1 MTRAA
6 YLDIIGGISGD
17 MLLAAML
24 DAGLDKE
31 LLEQELTRIVPN
43 HFQLITTKTTRG
55 AIKATHIEVNLGNDS
70 ARRLNWNDFNRSIE
84 TSDLPETDLAKIRTI
99 FDHLQNA
106 EAQAHHASP
115 GSTHLHELGTFDTLI
130 DIAGAVIGLR
140 LLNIDSLHAS
150 PLPASTGMSSSSHG
164 KNASIAPATM
174 AIIKNHQIPVRISAT
189 HPPAGESI
197 TPTGAAIIASL
208 AQFTPS
214 NMTIETVGYGAG
226 TRNSDSP
233 PNVVGIW
240 LGQSTDQ
247 TASIEQTAANIGLK
261 HQSDVVLIETNL
273 DDMTGE
279 EIGHAI
285 QVLFNNGALDVWTT
299 PIQMKKN
306 RPGVTLS
313 AIASKGD
320 LGSISAAF
328 FTHTSTLGV
337 RVRQLDRLVADRETI
352 KVETEYGPIRVK
364 LRKIDGKVTQ
374 IAPEYDD
381 CARIAS
387 SLDLPIGRISDTAKQ
402 AASESIANFR
412 TSREH

>member
-31 LLEQELTRIVPN
+31 LLEQELTRIVPG
-43 HFQLITTKTTRG
+43 HFQLIATKTTRG
-55 AIKATHIEVNLGNDS
+55 AIKATHLEVDLGNDDD
-70 ARRLNWNDFNRSIE
+70 RRLNWRDFNRSIDN
-84 TSDLPETDLAKIRTI
+84 SDLPELDLAKIRTI
-99 FDHLQNA
+99 FDCLQNA
-106 EAQAHHASP
+106 EAQAHNASP

-140 LLNIDSLHAS
+140 LLNIHSLHAS

-164 KNASIAPATM
+164 KNASIAPATVS
-174 AIIKNHQIPVRISAT
+174 IIKDHQIPIRISSSN
-189 HPPAGESI
+189 PPAGESI

-214 NMTIETVGYGAG
+214 SMTIETVGYGAG
-226 TRNSDSP
+226 TRNSETP
-233 PNVVGIW
+233 PNVLGLW
-240 LGQSTDQ
+240 LGQSTDE
-247 TASIEQTAANIGLK
+247 TASIQQTAANIGLK
-261 HQSDVVLIETNL
+261 HQSNVVLIETNL

-279 EIGHAI
+279 ELGHAT
-285 QVLFNNGALDVWTT
+285 QVLFNDGALDVWTT
-299 PIQMKKN
+299 PIQMKKS

-313 AIASKGD
+313 AIASKDD

-364 LRKIDGKVTQ
+364 LRKIDGKITQ

-412 TSREH
+412 TTHEN